1 VTAPSADPGVDID
14 VRFMPDPPT
23 GGRPALSA
31 LALAD
36 FGALAGAMGLERGEM
51 AELVSKIQTTAAKT
65 TLEVLPDLLA
75 LVKRANQAR
84 INRLIQAVRA
94 LQAVPLPA
102 TGLRAVLGVQP
113 IQTQPMA
120 SLVSRDAVIALL
132 SQALV
137 ENPAV

>member
-1 VTAPSADPGVDID
+1 
-14 VRFMPDPPT
+14 
-23 GGRPALSA
+23 
-31 LALAD
+31 
-36 FGALAGAMGLERGEM
+36 MGLERGEM
-51 AELVSKIQTTAAKT
+51 AELVGKVQTTAAKT

-94 LQAVPLPA
+94 LQEAAVPLPA